1 MQVLGHGVAHE
12 SIGNFPG
19 DDGVSRL
26 AEGLQQCPNLQALS
40 LCLVLHHK
48 VGRGLRAMFAGKR
61 HLGPYWWEA
70 V

>member
-12 SIGNFPG
+12 GIGNFPG
-19 DDGVSRL
+19 DDGASCLV
-26 AEGLQQCPNLQALS
+26 EGLQQCPNLREVS
-40 LCLVLHHK
+40 LNLEYTQI
-48 VGRGLRAMFAGKR
+48 GSGLRAMFAGKR

>member
-12 SIGNFPG
+12 GICNVPG
-19 DDGVSRL
+19 DDGASRL
-26 AEGLQQCPNLQALS
+26 AEGLQQCKNLRALS
-40 LCLVLHHK
+40 LSLLATN